1 MRLKLDRLATA
12 LEDLAAKGPL
22 KPEGLRGLNEEGYED
37 YLKGEDITV
46 TDGLKMMPPKVGVR
60 FVKDDSHYRTGWLLS
75 EDMTQKMLEQATKM
89 KKLVHKDRVAAKEKM
104 ELPPMQEEVDVTRG
118 LMMMAYPGFHGLGDW
133 EPVWVLLENK
143 EEFDANLHNSDD
155 LKVDDTVLW
164 CVNKELQLGKVF
176 SDYFGKNEK
185 SKMVIKVTKRGGG
198 APQREPLISEN
209 EHKKMLAY
217 YHKKQE
223 EAKNLDDADDGD
235 QYLNSAWA
243 DNKQLKQQLQG
254 MKTDIR
260 MKF

>member
-22 KPEGLRGLNEEGYED
+22 KPEGLRGLNEEGYEE

-155 LKVDDTVLW
+155 LKVEDTVLW

-198 APQREPLISEN
+198 APQREPLISED

-217 YHKKQE
+217 YHKK
-223 EAKNLDDADDGD
+223 
-235 QYLNSAWA
+235 
-243 DNKQLKQQLQG
+243 
-254 MKTDIR
+254 
-260 MKF
+260 